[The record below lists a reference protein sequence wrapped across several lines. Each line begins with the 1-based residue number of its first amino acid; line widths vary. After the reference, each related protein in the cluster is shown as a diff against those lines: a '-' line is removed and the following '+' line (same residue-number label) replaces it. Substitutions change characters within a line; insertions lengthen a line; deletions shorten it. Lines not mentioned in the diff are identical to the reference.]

1 MRVYLDNCCYNRP
14 FDDQTLTRVRV
25 ETICKLAV
33 QLMMATGRVEY
44 AWSSTLD
51 YEVSRNPFPKQ
62 RKAVARWRNGAVVRV
77 LSTDEVKARAK
88 ELELM
93 GLKAKDALHVA
104 SAENAGCDW
113 FLTTDYGILKKVRNG
128 LKMRIAS
135 PVDFIM
141 EETYG
146 NDRQ

>member
-1 MRVYLDNCCYNRP
+1 MMRVYLDNCCYNRP
-14 FDDQTLTRVRV
+14 FDDQTQTKVRV

-33 QLMMATGRVEY
+33 QLMMATRKVEY

-62 RKAVARWRNGAVVRV
+62 RKAVARWRKGAAVRV
-77 LSTDEVKARAK
+77 LATDEIKTRAK
-88 ELELM
+88 ELEAE

-113 FLTTDYGILKKVRNG
+113 FLTTDYGILKKARNG
-128 LKMRIAS
+128 LEMRIAS
-135 PVDFIM
+135 PVEFIM
-141 EETYG
+141 EAANG
-146 NDRQ
+146 ND

>member
-1 MRVYLDNCCYNRP
+1 MMRVYLDNRCYNRP
-14 FDDQTLTRVRV
+14 FDDQTQTKVRV

-33 QLMMATGRVEY
+33 QLMMATRKVEY

-51 YEVSRNPFPKQ
+51 YEVSHNPFPRQ
-62 RKAVARWRNGAVVRV
+62 RKAVARWRTGAAVRV
-77 LSTDEVKARAK
+77 LATDEVKTRAK
-88 ELELM
+88 ELEAE

-113 FLTTDYGILKKVRNG
+113 FLTTDYGILKKAKNG

-135 PVDFIM
+135 PVDFIT
-141 EETYG
+141 EAANG
-146 NDRQ
+146 ND